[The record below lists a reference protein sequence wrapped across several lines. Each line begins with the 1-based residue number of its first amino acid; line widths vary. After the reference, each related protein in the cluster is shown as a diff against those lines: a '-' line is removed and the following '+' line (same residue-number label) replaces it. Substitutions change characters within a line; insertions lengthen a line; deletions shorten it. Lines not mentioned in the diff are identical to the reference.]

1 MEVGHRHR
9 NHAWTPADF
18 EHVSMSW
25 AVLQVFMDIR
35 EALGE
40 IKEAIAELNR
50 TSEVSIEEF
59 KR

>member
-1 MEVGHRHR
+1 
-9 NHAWTPADF
+9 
-18 EHVSMSW
+18 
-25 AVLQVFMDIR
+25 MDIR
-35 EALGE
+35 EGLGE